1 MVIFPTDVL
10 PTTLEDIME
19 EQNVEQGKT
28 LQYYLFK
35 ERMIMA

>member
-19 EQNVEQGKT
+19 EQNVEQDKT